1 MSMFNIP
8 VVGGDDGWPNG
19 APRQHIQNR
28 EPLGLYA
35 TNTIPPSSYCTGTIW
50 NAIKQ
55 LMLYASSEYRGH
67 TRVTTVY
74 SVYMDSED
82 VGYIKQQLA

>member
-1 MSMFNIP
+1 M
-8 VVGGDDGWPNG
+8 DGRTARLDNTFKIARTSG
-19 APRQHIQNR
+19 AVRDKYDTAIIMHTA
-28 EPLGLYA
+28 LVL
-35 TNTIPPSSYCTGTIW
+35 IW

-74 SVYMDSED
+74 NVYRDSED
-82 VGYIKQQLA
+82 VGYIKQQLAYWSSAGC